1 MSATVTLPEGAGPVR
16 LAEPL
21 GDVRLESDKQGRLEV
36 RLGRY
41 GHQWLCV
48 LG

>member
-1 MSATVTLPEGAGPVR
+1 VTLPEGVGPVR

-21 GDVRLESDKQGRLEV
+21 GDVRMESDRQGRLEV

-41 GHQWLCV
+41 GRQWLCV
-48 LG
+48 LD